1 MYTKP
6 SDGYEENEMFKDDE
20 TVGGVDVKN
29 RATSEK
35 KNRKDRKR
43 KQKKKKKVENVRCVG
58 EAIAAY
64 RLPTSQCIVP
74 GILRCVLKYPPAHYK
89 TI

>member
-6 SDGYEENEMFKDDE
+6 SDGDEENEMFKDDE

-35 KNRKDRKR
+35 K
-43 KQKKKKKVENVRCVG
+43 KQK
-58 EAIAAY
+58 I
-64 RLPTSQCIVP
+64 
-74 GILRCVLKYPPAHYK
+74 
-89 TI
+89 